1 MIYQN
6 KGFSRIDRIR
16 KQVLHELA
24 QLICTNLKDP
34 RISRVVLTD
43 VTVTKDCAHAKVYYT
58 ILAGE
63 PSEATQAALQNAVGY
78 FRSKL
83 SQRIALFN
91 VPQLHFVYDR
101 SIEQGAM
108 IDRLLENI
116 KQENVSLSDGSG
128 SMDPQC

>member
-1 MIYQN
+1 MTYQN
-6 KGFSRIDRIR
+6 KGFSRIDRIQ

-58 ILAGE
+58 ILADE
-63 PSEATQAALQNAVGY
+63 PCEATQTALENAVGY
-78 FRSKL
+78 FRRKL
-83 SQRIALFN
+83 SQRITLFN
-91 VPQLHFVYDR
+91 VPQLHFIYDR

-116 KQENVSLSDGSG
+116 KKENVRLSLELE
-128 SMDPQC
+128 